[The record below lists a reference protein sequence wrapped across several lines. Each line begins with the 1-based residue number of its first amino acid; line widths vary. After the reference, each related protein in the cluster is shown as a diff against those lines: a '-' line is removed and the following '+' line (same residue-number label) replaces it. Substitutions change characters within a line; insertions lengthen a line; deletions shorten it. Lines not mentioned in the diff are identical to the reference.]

1 LIGGAVSLLCREA
14 VAEKPRTSTVRETC
28 VHTGVFAVSSAP
40 LRGIEDAFPMR
51 RESWL
56 DDDATS
62 ADRTPEQSKRDAMKL
77 ITAIIKP
84 FKLDDVRQAVADIGV
99 QGVTVTEVQGFG
111 RQRGH
116 TELYRGAEYRVD
128 FLPKTK
134 IELAVDDSIA
144 EQVVEAIT
152 NVARTGKIG
161 DGKIFVLNLEQAVR
175 IRTGETGVE
184 AV

>member
-1 LIGGAVSLLCREA
+1 
-14 VAEKPRTSTVRETC
+14 
-28 VHTGVFAVSSAP
+28 
-40 LRGIEDAFPMR
+40 
-51 RESWL
+51 
-56 DDDATS
+56 
-62 ADRTPEQSKRDAMKL
+62 MKL

-99 QGVTVTEVQGFG
+99 QGITVTEVQGFG

-144 EQVVEAIT
+144 EQVIEAIT

-161 DGKIFVLNLEQAVR
+161 DGKVFVSELEQAVR
-175 IRTGETGVE
+175 IRTGETGIE